1 MPIVKYG
8 YHRNYI
14 RRRADHCQHR
24 NHCSVTQRPEMQIG
38 TTGPAPG
45 YAPGKEYYDWGRI
58 TALEKFF
65 KVKKPKSMNYIE
77 WIEKLYEMEMEWEEE
92 HQQPFPV

>member
-1 MPIVKYG
+1 M
-8 YHRNYI
+8 
-14 RRRADHCQHR
+14 RRER
-24 NHCSVTQRPEMQIG
+24 SIMIG
-38 TTGPAPG
+38 T
-45 YAPGKEYYDWGRI
+45 RI

>member
-1 MPIVKYG
+1 M
-8 YHRNYI
+8 
-14 RRRADHCQHR
+14 
-24 NHCSVTQRPEMQIG
+24 IG
-38 TTGPAPG
+38 T
-45 YAPGKEYYDWGRI
+45 RI
-58 TALEKFF
+58 EKLEKFF